1 MNAYKKINSS
11 GYINLGRKST
21 VLPPYQAQR
30 FWCGGDLQTLKS
42 SLVRSGA
49 FSESSYKSQHLII
62 YPCDGSNDQLHATVY
77 FPETVKP
84 IPLILLVHG
93 LTGSETS
100 EYMQNTAHYFLTSG
114 YKVMCL
120 NLRGAGPSV
129 NSCRERYHAGRSI
142 DIKYTLDS
150 IPKSLKNDGVFIIGF
165 SLGGNIALKFASEN
179 KNDKSVKAVATV
191 CAPINLR
198 KTQIQ
203 MMRKRNYFYHKY
215 LLNKMKQQYLL
226 ALSPNGI
233 DAAKINHI
241 KSIYQYDDEIVAPE
255 NHFRNALD
263 YYTKC
268 STYER
273 LDEITIPCLLIHSKT
288 DPWIP
293 YTIYTDLKLKHKT
306 TISVVITNDG
316 GHVGFYSRLQQ
327 TPWYNVAIAQ
337 YFNDILSVN
346 DS

>member
-150 IPKSLKNDGVFIIGF
+150 IPKSL
-165 SLGGNIALKFASEN
+165 
-179 KNDKSVKAVATV
+179 
-191 CAPINLR
+191 
-198 KTQIQ
+198 
-203 MMRKRNYFYHKY
+203 
-215 LLNKMKQQYLL
+215 
-226 ALSPNGI
+226 
-233 DAAKINHI
+233 
-241 KSIYQYDDEIVAPE
+241 
-255 NHFRNALD
+255 
-263 YYTKC
+263 
-268 STYER
+268 
-273 LDEITIPCLLIHSKT
+273 
-288 DPWIP
+288 
-293 YTIYTDLKLKHKT
+293 
-306 TISVVITNDG
+306 
-316 GHVGFYSRLQQ
+316 
-327 TPWYNVAIAQ
+327 
-337 YFNDILSVN
+337 
-346 DS
+346 